1 MSLDTLLS
9 GLDKVRGTGHSKY
22 VACCP
27 AHDDRSPSLAIKE
40 CGDGRILLHCFA
52 GCDIET
58 ICDALGLRLAD
69 LMSDSPIDHHVGQ
82 VRRTMPAR
90 DALQS
95 LDHESL
101 VVATIA
107 SDIHEHQ
114 TIDNPTMSRLAQAVS
129 RIGMVRDACT
139 PARHKP

>member
-9 GLDKVRGTGHSKY
+9 GLDKVRGAGHGKY

-107 SDIHEHQ
+107 NDIHRHH
-114 TIDNPTMSRLAQAVS
+114 TIDEATWDRLAQAVM
-129 RIGMVRDACT
+129 RIGIARDACI
-139 PARHKP
+139 PARHRP

>member
-1 MSLDTLLS
+1 MTDILSL
-9 GLDKVRGTGHSKY
+9 LDGVRDLRGGKY
-22 VACCP
+22 MARCP
-27 AHDDRSPSLAIKE
+27 AHDDRSPSLSVKL
-40 CGDGRILLHCFA
+40 CSDDRVLLHCFA
-52 GCDIET
+52 GCDIEA
-58 ICDALGLRLAD
+58 ICDALGLRLTD
-69 LMSDSPIDHHVGQ
+69 LMPDSPIDHHVGQ